1 MLSRVYLNNYNKHVM
16 VSEGKGW
23 EDRIVRKFGMDLYL
37 TAIFKMDSQQGTS
50 VWHMEFCSTL
60 CGSLDGRGV
69 WGRMDVCI
77 CIAKFLCC

>member
-50 VWHMEFCSTL
+50 TGNSAQC
-60 CGSLDGRGV
+60 
-69 WGRMDVCI
+69 
-77 CIAKFLCC
+77 